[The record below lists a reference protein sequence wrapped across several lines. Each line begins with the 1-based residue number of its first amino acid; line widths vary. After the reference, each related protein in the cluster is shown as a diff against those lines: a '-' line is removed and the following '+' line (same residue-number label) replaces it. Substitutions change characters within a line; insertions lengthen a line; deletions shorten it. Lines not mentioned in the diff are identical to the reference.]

1 MNWVFSSMDIANW
14 FEKNKFI
21 AEDLDLSDLI
31 SLKKKQNRIVSCV
44 IPTLNEEKT
53 VGRVIN
59 VLGGLLQSGNGLVDE
74 IVVVDSGSKD
84 KTKTVAENAGAK
96 FFYSKDILPRLGFA
110 KGKGENL
117 WKSLFVTSGDI
128 ICWIDA
134 DIKNISEKFVY
145 GLLGPILKN
154 PKIRFSKAFYQRPLD
169 VGEGLK
175 NLEGGRVTELLM
187 RPLYN
192 AYFPQ
197 LAGFIQPLSGEY
209 AGTRGVLDKIPFF
222 TGYGV
227 EMGLLI
233 DIEKKFGLDSMA
245 QVDLET
251 RIHRNR
257 SLNDLSKMSFEIL
270 QAFSEKS
277 NSLGVFVNPEKINQI
292 YTTIE
297 SKLNADKIE
306 YALIKKLFSI
316 KQRPPMI
323 TVSEYREK
331 ILKKLDLGL

>member
-1 MNWVFSSMDIANW
+1 MDIANW

-21 AEDLDLSDLI
+21 AADFDI
-31 SLKKKQNRIVSCV
+31 SELARIKKKQGRKVSCV

-53 VGRVIN
+53 VGNVIN
-59 VLGGLLQSGNGLVDE
+59 KLSNLLQVDNRLIDE

-84 KTKTVAENAGAK
+84 KTKIAAENAGAK
-96 FFYSKDILPRLGFA
+96 FFYSKDILPNLGFA

-117 WKSLFVTSGDI
+117 WKSLFVTRGDI

-154 PKIRFSKAFYQRPLD
+154 RDIKFTKAFYQRPLD
-169 VGEGLK
+169 VGKGLK

-209 AGTRGVLDKIPFF
+209 AGTREVFEKIPFF

-233 DIEKKFGLDSMA
+233 DIEKKFGLGSMA
-245 QVDLET
+245 QVDLDT

-257 SLNDLSKMSFEIL
+257 SLTNLSKMSFEIL

-277 NSLGVFVNPEKINQI
+277 NSLGVFVNLEKINQI

-297 SKLNADKIE
+297 PRITFGKIE
-306 YALIKKLFSI
+306 YNLAKKLFAI
-316 KQRPPMI
+316 KQRPPMNTI
-323 TVSEYREK
+323 TEYR
-331 ILKKLDLGL
+331 KKFAGQS